1 MVRTLFM
8 EVFDMKSLWVVLLV
22 AMAAMPALA
31 HHGGAGYD
39 EKTEVITGTV
49 KQFQFTNP
57 HSWIQVDVKDAS
69 GKVVEW
75 SLEWGSPNSLS
86 REGVHPSTFPVG
98 AKGSFKLHPVK
109 SGAPVGSFEAAKFE
123 DGTTVGKWDSAA
135 GGE

>member
-1 MVRTLFM
+1 
-8 EVFDMKSLWVVLLV
+8 MKSLRVLVLV
-22 AMAAMPALA
+22 MLALAAVPAFA

-39 EKTEVITGTV
+39 TKTILLSGTV

-75 SLEWGSPNSLS
+75 SVEWGSPNSLT
-86 REGVHPSTFPVG
+86 REGIHPSTFPVG
-98 AKGSFKLHPVK
+98 AKVTFKVHPVK
-109 SGAPVGSFEAAKFE
+109 SASPLASFVAAKFE
-123 DGTTVGKWDSAA
+123 DGSTVGRWDAPE